1 MSGSSLLEK
10 KTGCHLIVRNH
21 LFGMYAGDID
31 GNGIINLSDYRFY
44 KILGVQMVINMA
56 ISILMELIMRKRLS

>member
-1 MSGSSLLEK
+1 
-10 KTGCHLIVRNH
+10 
-21 LFGMYAGDID
+21 MYAGDID